1 VRKQTKGFQIVP
13 GLQSMAKKTLISSS
27 LTKTALFFALCFPAN
42 AIMRAADSPRRLD
55 IQVQATGFG
64 NVSSHDVSALLQS
77 AAGEIW
83 RHCPR
88 TQLSGI
94 DVYHRTDHPQTDFK
108 RTPSGRI
115 AIGLT
120 AENTHWA
127 QFAFQFG
134 HEFCHTLANYAN
146 DPRRLVRYLPQAN
159 FWLEESLCETASL
172 FTLRAMSR
180 SWQTAPPFPSWRNY
194 APWLN
199 AYAEQRLTRPEHQL
213 PGGKPFSVWF
223 QENQAALRRNP
234 MIRDRNTIIAIR
246 LLPLFETEPRG
257 WQTVTFLNRG
267 LHSANDSLPKHLA
280 EWRSQCPADLR
291 PFVAKLAAI
300 FAVKL

>member
-1 VRKQTKGFQIVP
+1 
-13 GLQSMAKKTLISSS
+13 MAKKTLISGS
-27 LTKTALFFALCFPAN
+27 LIKTGLLFAVCFPVN
-42 AIMRAADSPRRLD
+42 GEMPAAESPRRLD
-55 IQVQATGFG
+55 IQVQANEFG
-64 NVSSHDVSALLQS
+64 NVSSQDISALLQS

-83 RHCPR
+83 RQCTR

-108 RTPSGRI
+108 RTPSGRV

-120 AENTHWA
+120 AADTHWA

-146 DPRRLVRYLPQAN
+146 DPRQLVRYPPQAN
-159 FWLEESLCETASL
+159 FWLEESLCEAASL

-180 SWQTAPPFPSWRNY
+180 SWKTAPPFPSWGNY

-199 AYAEQRLTRPEHQL
+199 AYAELRLTLPEHQL
-213 PGGKPFSVWF
+213 PAGKPFSVWF
-223 QENQAALRRNP
+223 QENEAALRRNP
-234 MIRDRNTIIAIR
+234 MIRGWNTIIAIR
-246 LLPLFETEPRG
+246 LLPLFEADPRG
-257 WQTVTFLNRG
+257 WETVTFLNRG
-267 LHSANDSLPKHLA
+267 RGAADDSLSKHLA
-280 EWRSQCPADLR
+280 EWRSRCPADLR
-291 PFVAKLAAI
+291 PFVTKLAAI

>member
-1 VRKQTKGFQIVP
+1 
-13 GLQSMAKKTLISSS
+13 MAKKTLISGP
-27 LTKTALFFALCFPAN
+27 LVKMALFLAVCFPASGEV
-42 AIMRAADSPRRLD
+42 RVADSPGRLD
-55 IQVQATGFG
+55 IQVQINGFG
-64 NVSSHDVSALLQS
+64 NVSANDISAVLQS

-94 DVYHRTDHPQTDFK
+94 DVYHRIDHPQTDFK
-108 RTPSGRI
+108 RSPSGRI
-115 AIGLT
+115 TIGLT
-120 AENTHWA
+120 AADTHWA

-146 DPRRLVRYLPQAN
+146 DPRQLVRYPPQAN

-199 AYAEQRLTRPEHQL
+199 GYAEQRLTRPEHQL
-213 PGGKPFSVWF
+213 PAGKPFSAWF

-234 MIRDRNTIIAIR
+234 AMRDWNTIIAIQ
-246 LLPLFETEPRG
+246 LLPLFEAEPRG
-257 WQTVTFLNRG
+257 WQGVTFLNRG
-267 LHSANDSLPKHLA
+267 LHLANESLSKHLA
-280 EWRSQCPADLR
+280 EWRAQCPEDLR
-291 PFVAKLAAI
+291 PFVTRLAAI
-300 FAVKL
+300 LAVEL

>member
-1 VRKQTKGFQIVP
+1 
-13 GLQSMAKKTLISSS
+13 MAKKTLFSGS
-27 LTKTALFFALCFPAN
+27 LIKTALFFTVCFPPN
-42 AIMRAADSPRRLD
+42 CEIRAADSPRKLD
-55 IQVQATGFG
+55 IQVQASGFG
-64 NVSSHDVSALLQS
+64 NVSSHDISALLQS

-83 RHCPR
+83 RHCPQ

-120 AENTHWA
+120 AVDTHWA

-146 DPRRLVRYLPQAN
+146 DPRQLVRYPPQAN
-159 FWLEESLCETASL
+159 FWLEESLCEMASL

-199 AYAEQRLTRPEHQL
+199 AYAEQRRTRPEHQL
-213 PGGKPFSVWF
+213 PAGKPFSVWY

-234 MIRDRNTIIAIR
+234 TMRDWNTIIAIQ
-246 LLPLFETEPRG
+246 LLPLFEAEPRG

-267 LHSANDSLPKHLA
+267 VHSANDSLSKHFA
-280 EWRSQCPADLR
+280 EWRSRCPADLR
-291 PFVAKLAAI
+291 PSATKVEKI
-300 FAVKL
+300 FAVKQ

>member
-1 VRKQTKGFQIVP
+1 
-13 GLQSMAKKTLISSS
+13 MAKKTLVSSS
-27 LTKTALFFALCFPAN
+27 LYKTVLFFALCFPAN
-42 AIMRAADSPRRLD
+42 AEVRAADSPSRLD
-55 IQVQATGFG
+55 IQVQANGFG
-64 NVSSHDVSALLQS
+64 NVSSHDISGLLQS

-120 AENTHWA
+120 AEDTHWA

-213 PGGKPFSVWF
+213 PAGKPFSVWF
-223 QENQAALRRNP
+223 QENEAALRRNP
-234 MIRDRNTIIAIR
+234 MIRAWNTIIAIQ
-246 LLPLFETEPRG
+246 LLPLFEAEPRG

-267 LHSANDSLPKHLA
+267 LHIANDSLSKHLPSGA
-280 EWRSQCPADLR
+280 LNVR
-291 PFVAKLAAI
+291 PTFVHL
-300 FAVKL
+300 

>member
-1 VRKQTKGFQIVP
+1 
-13 GLQSMAKKTLISSS
+13 MAKKTLISGS
-27 LTKTALFFALCFPAN
+27 LTKTALFFAICFPQN
-42 AIMRAADSPRRLD
+42 AVMRAAESPGRLD

-64 NVSSHDVSALLQS
+64 NVSPRDIYALLRS

-83 RHCPR
+83 RRCPR

-120 AENTHWA
+120 AEDTHWA

-146 DPRRLVRYLPQAN
+146 DPRQLVRYPPQAN

-180 SWQTAPPFPSWRNY
+180 SWQTAPPFPSWGNY

-199 AYAEQRLTRPEHQL
+199 AYAEERLTRPEHRL
-213 PGGKPFSVWF
+213 PAGKPFSLWF

-234 MIRDRNTIIAIR
+234 MIRHWNTIVAIQ
-246 LLPLFETEPRG
+246 LLPLFEAEPRG
-257 WQTVTFLNRG
+257 WEAVTFLNHGPRDA
-267 LHSANDSLPKHLA
+267 SNSLRQHLA
-280 EWRSQCPADLR
+280 EWRSHCPADLR
-291 PFVAKLAAI
+291 PFVARLAAVLG
-300 FAVKL
+300 VKL

>member
-1 VRKQTKGFQIVP
+1 LFSVHGE
-13 GLQSMAKKTLISSS
+13 KTLIFGS
-27 LTKTALFFALCFPAN
+27 LIKTALFFAVCLPAHGEV
-42 AIMRAADSPRRLD
+42 RVADGPRRLD
-55 IQVQATGFG
+55 IQVQASGFG
-64 NVSSHDVSALLQS
+64 NVSSRDISAVLQS

-88 TQLSGI
+88 TRLPGI

-120 AENTHWA
+120 AADTHWA

-146 DPRRLVRYLPQAN
+146 DPRQLVRYPPQAN

-180 SWQTAPPFPSWRNY
+180 SWQTAPPFPSWGNY

-213 PGGKPFSVWF
+213 PAGKAFSVWF

-234 MIRDRNTIIAIR
+234 MIRDRNTIIAIH
-246 LLPLFETEPRG
+246 LLPLFEAEPRG
-257 WQTVTFLNRG
+257 WEAVTFLNHGPR
-267 LHSANDSLPKHLA
+267 SADNSLRQHLA
-280 EWRSQCPADLR
+280 EWRSHCPADLR
-291 PFVAKLAAI
+291 PFVARLAAVLG
-300 FAVKL
+300 VKL